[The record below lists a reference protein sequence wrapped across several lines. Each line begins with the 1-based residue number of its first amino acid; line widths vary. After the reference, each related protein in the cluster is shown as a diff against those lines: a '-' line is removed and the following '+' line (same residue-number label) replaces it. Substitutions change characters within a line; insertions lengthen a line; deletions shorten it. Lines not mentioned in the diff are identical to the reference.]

1 MWSGQPCRARAA
13 NDDFLEQSWF
23 EMEVFTGSE
32 RRDSL
37 MEPEISAGT
46 DSSVGIYPSTILL
59 VDDDPDI
66 RSLTRTFL
74 AHEGYSVLSSGDAE
88 RAVQIFRAVPQIDL
102 LVTDLYMP
110 GQSGMELARELK
122 AMRPELPVLMIS
134 VGSWRASRKK
144 SCRQWDGVFWLSHS
158 DSRSYSLLSTGSWLL
173 WRREGG
179 VTLIK
184 GCLRSDFWTA
194 LCLKMARVRVWRG
207 IDSRRHVR

>member
-134 VGSWRASRKK
+134 GGFLEGEQEEKLQAVGWSFLAKPFR
-144 SCRQWDGVFWLSHS
+144 LPE
-158 DSRSYSLLSTGSWLL
+158 LLSTVHRILAPVEARRWRDANQGVPPQRLL
-173 WRREGG
+173 DG
-179 VTLIK
+179 TLSEN
-184 GCLRSDFWTA
+184 GESQGL
-194 LCLKMARVRVWRG
+194 ARNR
-207 IDSRRHVR
+207 